1 MASAHPRE
9 LEERWGVAVAV
20 LLSCAAWAA
29 GRLHPWPWA
38 GLPGSVLTAAAAWIV
53 VIDATGD
60 VTIAGSVA
68 GAAAAAYGIA
78 SCFAHN
84 LVGFVLV
91 GAAAFH
97 WVTGTW
103 YAGIGG
109 AALGVIAAGVLVL
122 RNVMDVD
129 YWLEYTWVMLVSSLF
144 GPGLAMYALI
154 QLQWPARLDAW
165 LLLTGFPFAAL
176 RLALLRKRADGA

>member
-1 MASAHPRE
+1 MASVHPRE

-29 GRLHPWPWA
+29 GRLHPWPWG

-68 GAAAAAYGIA
+68 GAAAAVYGVA

-84 LVGFVLV
+84 LVGLVLV
-91 GAAAFH
+91 GAAVFYG
-97 WVTGTW
+97 VTGTW
-103 YAGIGG
+103 YAGVGG
-109 AALGVIAAGVLVL
+109 GALGVIATAVLLL
-122 RNVMDVD
+122 RRKLDVD
-129 YWLEYTWVMLVSSLF
+129 YWLEYTWVTIVSSLF
-144 GPGLAMYALI
+144 GPGLAVYALV

-165 LLLTGFPFAAL
+165 LLLTGLPFAAL
-176 RLALLRKRADGA
+176 RFALLRKRAEDV